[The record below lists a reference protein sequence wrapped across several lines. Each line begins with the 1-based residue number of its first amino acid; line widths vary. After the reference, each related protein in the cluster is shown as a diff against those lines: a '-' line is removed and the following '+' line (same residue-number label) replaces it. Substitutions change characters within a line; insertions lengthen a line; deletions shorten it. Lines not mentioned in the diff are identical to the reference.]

1 LAVQARLLLQVLELL
16 CATIGSSMV
25 LATLVRVADTRTVI
39 RDSQAVAAAT
49 QSITARHRLMYL
61 DAVLFAKIGK
71 SMVRAI
77 SAMVAATRRVT
88 LFAGAAAVE
97 AVEWPG
103 LLRLF
108 CLKRHTVAA
117 LRLFVTPG
125 SCEDHAN
132 SEMNAGSRLA
142 TDESA
147 QGEACCCII
156 AAPSSSLCALNESR
170 RQMTPGSPLGDFGQ
184 KVACRRTVCNR

>member
-1 LAVQARLLLQVLELL
+1 MQVLEQL
-16 CATIGSSMV
+16 CAAIGSSVV
-25 LATLVRVADTRTVI
+25 LATLVRVADTRTAI

-61 DAVLFAKIGK
+61 DAVLFAIIGK

-77 SAMVAATRRVT
+77 SAIVATLRRVT
-88 LFAGAAAVE
+88 LFAGAAAGE

-132 SEMNAGSRLA
+132 SEMNAGLA

-156 AAPSSSLCALNESR
+156 VAPSSSLCALNESP

-184 KVACRRTVCNR
+184 KVACRRTVYNG